1 MHLAPS
7 PEAVSELMSCDLKA
21 NKADKLDKADK
32 AASSRWPWL
41 IYVAILAG
49 FLGTIIFNLET
60 PMYRPVV
67 SVLETHRWAKAVFY
81 PSLLWGVMG
90 MLLVGFRTILW
101 LRYRSLPQA
110 TFEEAPRLSVIIPA
124 YNEGPMVRKSIES
137 AVRAL
142 YPRDRLEIL
151 VIDDGSKDD
160 TWQHIQAC
168 ASEFPG
174 LVRPFRLPRNRG
186 KREALALGF
195 EQASGQVFVTIDSDS
210 VIDRNALLALVG
222 PLRDPRVGAVA
233 GRVGVYNRH
242 AGLIPRMLHVRF
254 ILSFDML
261 RAAESGYRTV
271 YCCPGALTA
280 YRADVVR
287 SVMPE
292 WRRQKFLGAHCTFG
306 EDRAMTNWILKRGYD
321 TVYQSSAL
329 VNTMVPQNYSK
340 LCRMFLRWDRSYV
353 REELRFMRIVWKR
366 PFGPRV
372 IALVERAITNLRYPV
387 NYASMAMFALFVAS
401 RPEVL
406 PRFVLSIGMLSLFY
420 TMYFL
425 RSERSLHFLYGVV
438 YAFFST
444 FTLFWIFPYAVFTAR
459 ARSWLTR

>member
-1 MHLAPS
+1 MELARSREVPS
-7 PEAVSELMSCDLKA
+7 GLITYNGSESPV
-21 NKADKLDKADK
+21 
-32 AASSRWPWL
+32 WPVVVY
-41 IYVAILAG
+41 IAILTG
-49 FLGTIIFNLET
+49 FLGTILFNLQT
-60 PMYRPVV
+60 ALYYPLLYM
-67 SVLETHRWAKAVFY
+67 LETHSWAKAVFY
-81 PSLLWGVMG
+81 PSLLWGIMG
-90 MLLVGFRTILW
+90 LLLVCFRTILW
-101 LRYRSLPQA
+101 LRYRSLPHA
-110 TFEEAPRLSVIIPA
+110 TFEEAPPLSVIIPA
-124 YNEGPMVRKSIES
+124 YNEGPMVRKAIES
-137 AVRAL
+137 AARAL

-160 TWQHIQAC
+160 TWQHIEAC
-168 ASEFPG
+168 AAEFPG
-174 LVRPFRLPRNRG
+174 LVRPFRLPRNGG

-195 EQASGQVFVTIDSDS
+195 EQARGQIFVTVDSDS
-210 VIDRNALLALVG
+210 VIDRNALLALAG

-280 YRADVVR
+280 YRADLVR
-287 SVMPE
+287 AVLGD
-292 WRRQKFLGAHCTFG
+292 WRSQKFLGSKCTFG
-306 EDRAMTNWILKRGYD
+306 EDRAMTNWILKQGYD
-321 TVYQSSAL
+321 TLYQNSAV
-329 VNTMVPQNYSK
+329 VNTLVPLHYSK

-366 PFGPRV
+366 PLRPRM
-372 IALVERAITNLRYPV
+372 IALVERTITNLRYPV
-387 NYASMAMFALFVAS
+387 NYASLVMFAVFIAA

-406 PRFVLSIGMLSLFY
+406 PRFMLSVGMLSLFY

-425 RSERSLHFLYGVV
+425 RTERSLHFLYGVV

-444 FTLFWIFPYAVFTAR
+444 FTLFWIFPYAVCTAR